1 MAATRKSTLITVLGL
16 AATLATAN
24 PMPVCTDGGTPLCCA
39 ATFNGDNV
47 PVRLATDLTC
57 YDLTPAT
64 TNCLLPVASSLIPG
78 LLPLG
83 EDTCALPQCCHI
95 VLEPLIG
102 LYCGPPPGPCQGP
115 EAPPRCLDVI
125 NGRFGH
131 CPGINPGTGRQV
143 AASQGDAPKE
153 NPTGLDL
160 GGLLPGVLPPRDV
173 EERE

>member
-1 MAATRKSTLITVLGL
+1 MAAARELTLMTVLGL
-16 AATLATAN
+16 AANLATAN
-24 PMPVCTDGGTPLCCA
+24 QLPVCTDGGTPLCCA

-64 TNCLLPVASSLIPG
+64 TNCILPAASSLLPG

-83 EDTCALPQCCHI
+83 GSGDSCPLPQCCHI
-95 VLEPLIG
+95 VLEPLLG

-115 EAPPRCLDVI
+115 EMPPRCLDVL

-143 AASQGDAPKE
+143 AASQGDAPSK
-153 NPTGLDL
+153 NPLGLDL
-160 GGLLPGVLPPRDV
+160 GGVLPPRDV
-173 EERE
+173 EVEARE